1 MELLITTPIKNLE
14 LMVGKITPY
23 VGIGLV
29 QVSVILFLG
38 VMLFDIPVVGSIKP
52 RPGQRKR

>member
-1 MELLITTPIKNLE
+1 MELLIATPIKNLE

-29 QVSVILFLG
+29 QV
-38 VMLFDIPVVGSIKP
+38 
-52 RPGQRKR
+52 